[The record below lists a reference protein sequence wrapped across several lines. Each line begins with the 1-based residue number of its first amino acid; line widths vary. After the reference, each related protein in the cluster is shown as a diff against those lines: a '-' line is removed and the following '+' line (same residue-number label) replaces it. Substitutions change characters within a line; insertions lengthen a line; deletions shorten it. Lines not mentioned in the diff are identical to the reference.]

1 MPLEPVAPL
10 PAPFAPVP
18 EPVPEQGGSSP
29 WMLVGIAAV
38 VLLGINA
45 VIGWNLLRTQQ
56 RQEARLARLEAAAF
70 TGGAGPK
77 ADDGLPSTGHLPRAA
92 SPETRLAALLA
103 VAGDTDR
110 SRRLLDS
117 LSPEQCEMLGRTLI
131 SRAAASDRNA
141 ALTAVVNY
149 LAANDPQRAAG
160 LLDAVQEPVLRSALA
175 RGVADTWTASHP
187 DDAARWLAS
196 AGSRFLT
203 PTAASAPLVRAITQ
217 WSSFD
222 PADAARF
229 AASLPLDRGP
239 VARSLFLASR
249 AWGQLDPTA
258 ALAWVGS
265 LPASDPRH
273 DQASQGAWEGWT
285 EHDPAGAGVA
295 LRQQLYGAT
304 NRPPV
309 DLAGTVGRQWAQT
322 DPAGAAQWALT
333 LPGGAVRGEPRWRRW
348 RRPGRRRTCPEPHAG
363 RPLCPP
369 ARAGRRSG
377 ARSSTV
383 GRPVTRKPPGPG
395 WEGCRSGGIT
405 TGPWRL
411 ICPKLNRASRRKR
424 WPGRR
429 PSAIQTRGPN
439 RYNGCSARGSGATR
453 GPRATGQRRTPWRFC
468 RRGGRGRSLQRF
480 SYGCMVLEKSEPL
493 RG

>member
-1 MPLEPVAPL
+1 M
-10 PAPFAPVP
+10 
-18 EPVPEQGGSSP
+18 
-29 WMLVGIAAV
+29 
-38 VLLGINA
+38 LLGINA

-285 EHDPAGAGVA
+285 EHDPTGSGGGLAAAALRGDEPSAGRSGRDGGQAVGTDRSRRGRAVGADLAGRRCAASRAGAGGVGLDA
-295 LRQQLYGAT
+295 GGPARSRTLGGHFARQ
-304 NRPPV
+304 RE
-309 DLAGTVGRQWAQT
+309 
-322 DPAGAAQWALT
+322 
-333 LPGGAVRGEPRWRRW
+333 PGGDLERDHRR
-348 RRPGRRRTCPEPHAG
+348 
-363 RPLCPP
+363 L
-369 ARAGRRSG
+369 
-377 ARSSTV
+377 
-383 GRPVTRKPPGPG
+383 
-395 WEGCRSGGIT
+395 GG
-405 TGPWRL
+405 
-411 ICPKLNRASRRKR
+411 
-424 WPGRR
+424 
-429 PSAIQTRGPN
+429 Q
-439 RYNGCSARGSGATR
+439 
-453 GPRATGQRRTPWRFC
+453 
-468 RRGGRGRSLQRF
+468 
-480 SYGCMVLEKSEPL
+480 
-493 RG
+493 